1 MFSRALPR
9 RHSNATTVTHLP
21 VTAVPLAHA
30 RLAFPQLPNLCR
42 TSQAFPKTSNIRRFT
57 MRIKT
62 FSAILLAGLSASCL
76 AQTEMPNAISIGNEG
91 ITITSIPPTAVVQLG
106 TNAAPGVWAAKVSI
120 PAASLPL
127 KISCSQGCPG
137 VLSSADPDNGVV
149 KEIDAQQ
156 GAVAYDIGYL
166 DTNGVAGVKHIAAL
180 TAPLIPP
187 SPGTV
192 FPLVMSN
199 VQPLTG
205 SPAINVLALF
215 GLKSSV
221 LVGGVL
227 SNFNWNMTIN
237 GTLLNCTFGTLNT
250 TNDTMSMSCIV
261 PAPVTSGT

>member
-1 MFSRALPR
+1 
-9 RHSNATTVTHLP
+9 
-21 VTAVPLAHA
+21 
-30 RLAFPQLPNLCR
+30 
-42 TSQAFPKTSNIRRFT
+42 
-57 MRIKT
+57 MRIQT
-62 FSAILLAGLSASCL
+62 FSVILLAGLSANCF
-76 AQTEMPNAISIGNEG
+76 AQTEMPNAESIGNEG

-106 TNAAPGVWAAKVSI
+106 TNAAPGVWAAAVSI

-127 KISCSQGCPG
+127 RVSCSQGCPA
-137 VLSSADPDNGVV
+137 VLSSVDPDNGVV

-166 DTNGVAGVKHIAAL
+166 DANSVANVKHIAAL

-187 SPGTV
+187 TPGTV

-215 GLKSSV
+215 GLKPSV

-237 GTLLNCTFGTLNT
+237 GTLLNCTFGTLT
-250 TNDTMSMSCIV
+250 PASDTMSLSCIV
-261 PAPVTSGT
+261 PAPAASGT